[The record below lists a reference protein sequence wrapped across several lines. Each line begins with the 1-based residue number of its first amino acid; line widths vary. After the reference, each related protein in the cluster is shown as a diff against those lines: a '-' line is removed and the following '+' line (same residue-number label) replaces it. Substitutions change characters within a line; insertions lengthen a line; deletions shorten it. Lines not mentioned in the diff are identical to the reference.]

1 MSCMQNLTRRLRR
14 AYGYNMDRR
23 QFFSSA
29 AATFVAF
36 QSGAAARAQSA
47 VGAVAGRPADTVA
60 RDEDFWFNI
69 RHAFT
74 VDRNM
79 INLNNGG
86 VSPAPKIVMDTEI
99 RYLEIENLSP
109 SYYMWSV
116 LDPGIE
122 TVRRRLARAFGCD
135 PEEIAITRNASEALE
150 IVQLGL
156 ELKRGDEVIT
166 TNQDYP
172 RMITTWQQRERR
184 DGIVLKQVT
193 FQVPPP
199 SMDYLARRIE
209 EAITPRT
216 KVIHICHITNRTG
229 QIFPLKQICQM
240 GRARG
245 IEVIVDG
252 AHAFAQFPFQQAD
265 LDCDYYGTS
274 LHKWVLAPIGTGML
288 YVRKNKIEKI
298 WPMMAAPP
306 EMNANI
312 RKFEEIGTHPASQ
325 RNAITEA
332 LNFHESIGP
341 ERKAERFRYLRK
353 RWSNRL
359 RDLPGVKI
367 LNSEDPEQSCGIGF
381 VSVSGF
387 DAPKLAAYLWEKHRI
402 WTVAIVTPGE
412 YQGLRVTP
420 NVYTTLE
427 EIDTFADVMEKIIR
441 KGSLPA

>member
-1 MSCMQNLTRRLRR
+1 LTALD
-14 AYGYNMDRR
+14 ADLDSWVLYGMDRR
-23 QFFSSA
+23 RFFRSSA
-29 AATFVAF
+29 AAAFAAF
-36 QSGAAARAQSA
+36 QADSLLRAQSA
-47 VGAVAGRPADTVA
+47 VETVSGRAADTVA

-86 VSPAPKIVMDTEI
+86 VSPAPKIVMDTEV
-99 RYLEIENLSP
+99 RYLEMENLNP
-109 SYYMWSV
+109 SYYMWNV

-122 TVRRRLARAFGCD
+122 TVRRRLARTFGCD

-150 IVQLGL
+150 IVQLGM
-156 ELKRGDEVIT
+156 ELKRGDEVVT
-166 TNQDYP
+166 TNQDYG

-216 KVIHICHITNRTG
+216 KVIHICHVTNRTG
-229 QIFPLKQICQM
+229 QIFPVKQIVQM

-245 IEVIVDG
+245 IEVVVDG
-252 AHAFAQFPFQQAD
+252 AHAFAQFPFKHAD

-298 WPMMAAPP
+298 WPMMPAP
-306 EMNANI
+306 ESMNANI

-353 RWSNRL
+353 RWANRL
-359 RDLPGVKI
+359 RELPGVKI
-367 LNSEDPEQSCGIGF
+367 LNSEDPEQSCAIGF
-381 VSVSGF
+381 ISVDGF
-387 DAPKLAAYLWEKHRI
+387 DAPKLSSYLWEKHRI

-412 YQGLRVTP
+412 YQGLRITP

-427 EIDTFADVMEKIIR
+427 EVDTFSEVMEQIIR

>member
-1 MSCMQNLTRRLRR
+1 MR
-14 AYGYNMDRR
+14 RR
-23 QFFSSA
+23 QFFAAAAGVSA
-29 AATFVAF
+29 ALH
-36 QSGAAARAQSA
+36 SDNLLRAQSA
-47 VGAVAGRPADTVA
+47 VASVSGRAADSVA
-60 RDEDFWFNI
+60 RDEDFWFNV

-86 VSPAPKIVMDTEI
+86 VSPAPKIVMDTEV
-99 RYLEIENLSP
+99 RYLEVENLSP
-109 SYYMWSV
+109 SYYMWNV

-122 TVRRRLARAFGCD
+122 TVRRRLARSFGCD

-150 IVQLGL
+150 IVQLGMNL
-156 ELKRGDEVIT
+156 QRGDEVLT

-184 DGIVLKQVT
+184 DGIVLKQIS
-193 FQVPPP
+193 FPVPPP
-199 SMDYLARRIE
+199 SLDYLATRIE
-209 EAITPRT
+209 ENITPRT

-229 QIFPLKQICQM
+229 QIFPVKKICQM

-252 AHAFAQFPFQQAD
+252 AHAFAQFPFTHED

-274 LHKWVLAPIGTGML
+274 LHKWVLAPIGTGFL
-288 YVRKNKIEKI
+288 YVRKNKIPKI
-298 WPMMAAPP
+298 WPMMAAP
-306 EMNANI
+306 ESMADNI

-332 LNFHESIGP
+332 LNFGESIGLD
-341 ERKAERFRYLRK
+341 RKAERLRYLRR
-353 RWSNRL
+353 RWSNQL
-359 RDLPGVKI
+359 RQLPGVKI
-367 LNSEDPEQSCGIGF
+367 LNSDDPEQSCGIGF
-381 VSVSGF
+381 ISIDGF
-387 DAPKLAAYLWEKHRI
+387 DAPKLAAYLWQKCRI
-402 WTVAIVTPGE
+402 WTVSIVTPGE

-427 EIDTFADVMEKIIR
+427 EIDTFTETMAETIK
-441 KGSLPA
+441 KGSIPAI

>member
-1 MSCMQNLTRRLRR
+1 MHRRH
-14 AYGYNMDRR
+14 
-23 QFFSSA
+23 FFSA
-29 AATFVAF
+29 AAGIATVFRGDALLR
-36 QSGAAARAQSA
+36 ARTALETVS
-47 VGAVAGRPADTVA
+47 GRPADTVA
-60 RDEDFWFNI
+60 RDEDFWFNV

-86 VSPAPKIVMDTEI
+86 VSPSPKIVMDTET
-99 RYLEIENLSP
+99 RYLEVENLSP
-109 SYYMWSV
+109 SYYMWNV

-122 TVRRRLARAFGCD
+122 TVRRRLARSFGCD
-135 PEEIAITRNASEALE
+135 PEEIAITRNASESLE

-156 ELKRGDEVIT
+156 SLKAGDEVLT

-184 DGIVLKQVT
+184 DGIVLKQIT
-193 FQVPPP
+193 FPVPPP
-199 SMDYLARRIE
+199 SLDYLAKRIE
-209 EAITPRT
+209 ENITPRT

-229 QIFPLKQICQM
+229 QIFPVKKVCQM
-240 GRARG
+240 ARARG

-252 AHAFAQFPFQQAD
+252 AHAFGQFPINHED

-288 YVRKNKIEKI
+288 YVRKNKIANI
-298 WPMMAAPP
+298 WPMMAAPDSMR
-306 EMNANI
+306 ENI

-332 LNFHESIGP
+332 LNFSESIGL
-341 ERKAERFRYLRK
+341 ERKAERLRYLRR
-353 RWSNRL
+353 RWSNSL
-359 RDLPGVKI
+359 RQLPGVKI

-381 VSVSGF
+381 ISVDGF
-387 DAPKLAAYLWEKHRI
+387 DAPKLASFLWEKHRI
-402 WTVAIVTPGE
+402 WTVGVVTPGE
-412 YQGLRVTP
+412 YQGLRITP

-427 EIDTFADVMEKIIR
+427 EIDTFTDVMTKII
-441 KGSLPA
+441 KQGPGAIKI